1 MQVVGFDPTPPGRP
15 VPETSALDH
24 SATLADIYI
33 IERKLYTFFI
43 QYTIYKIYNIQ
54 YIIYKIYNNINNNDT
69 RLNIYKIYGDT
80 FAFHLLVYNVST

>member
-33 IERKLYTFFI
+33 FERKLYTFFI
-43 QYTIYKIYNIQ
+43 QYTRYIIYNIYNKAQ
-54 YIIYKIYNNINNNDT
+54 LLRFGGAVFYMFLYRKNGKKESKIAEN
-69 RLNIYKIYGDT
+69 
-80 FAFHLLVYNVST
+80 